1 MKSKAEPR
9 TYSCGLEAALEVAGG
24 KWKILILWHLREP
37 LRFSQLRREVVGIS
51 EKVLIQQLREMEAD
65 GIVKRKA
72 FNEIPPRVEYSL
84 TAFGLS
90 LKEALNPLLEW
101 GKLHMKR
108 IGAIPRPCKPT
119 ASCG

>member
-1 MKSKAEPR
+1 MRKKVEPR

-24 KWKILILWHLREP
+24 KWKILILWHLRDSR
-37 LRFSQLRREVVGIS
+37 RFSQLRREVVGIS
-51 EKVLIQQLREMEAD
+51 EKVLIQQLREMESD

-101 GKLHMKR
+101 GQLHMKR
-108 IGAIPRPCKPT
+108 IGAISRPCKQR
-119 ASCG
+119 ADSC